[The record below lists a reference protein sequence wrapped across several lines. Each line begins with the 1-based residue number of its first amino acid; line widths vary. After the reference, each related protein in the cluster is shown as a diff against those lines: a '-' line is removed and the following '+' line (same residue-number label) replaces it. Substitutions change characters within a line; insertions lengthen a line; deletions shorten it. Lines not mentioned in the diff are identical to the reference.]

1 MSRLTTKLL
10 KEYKAA
16 VDAAYAELAII
27 INGLAEKNMEKVDFD
42 KAVKRAAGRC
52 GAYCSAA
59 MKRISRDFVLG
70 LLLEQRKK
78 GLDITPTVA
87 QHVCDRNLGRGV
99 DKSKTLEAFATPG
112 RTAADK
118 STLTADGLVNVEQ
131 QIQVDLQA
139 LGVETG
145 KIKAKC
151 VADYKAGRYT

>member
-10 KEYKAA
+10 KEYKAS
-16 VDAAYAELAII
+16 VEAAYTELSII
-27 INGLAEKNMEKVDFD
+27 INDLSEKDMEKMAFD
-42 KAVKRAAGRC
+42 KAVKSAAGRC

-59 MKRISRDFVLG
+59 TKRASRGLVLG

-87 QHVCDRNLGRGV
+87 QHVCDRILGRGV
-99 DKSKTLEAFATPG
+99 DNKKTLEAFATPG

-118 STLTADGLVNVEQ
+118 STLMAEDLANIEQ
-131 QIQVDLQA
+131 KIQADLQA

-151 VADYKAGRYT
+151 VADYKAGRND